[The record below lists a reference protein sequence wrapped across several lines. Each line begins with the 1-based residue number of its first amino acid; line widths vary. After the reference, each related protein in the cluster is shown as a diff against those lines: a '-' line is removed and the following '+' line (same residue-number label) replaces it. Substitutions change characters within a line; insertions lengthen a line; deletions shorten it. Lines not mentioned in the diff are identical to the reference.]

1 MTVEPRMLGDR
12 YELGEVLGR
21 GGMAEV
27 HLGQD
32 TRLGRAVA
40 VKTLRADLA
49 RDSTFQARFRRE
61 AQSAASLNHPSVVA
75 VYDTGEE
82 VVDGL
87 PLPYIVMEYVEGD
100 TLRELVRS
108 GRRLLPDRALEITA
122 EVLTALE
129 YSHRNGIIHRDIKPG
144 NVMLTPG
151 GVAKVMDF
159 GIARAAADSGATVT
173 QTAAVLGTAQ
183 YLSPEQARGQP
194 VDARSDLYS
203 TGCLLYELLT
213 GRPPFVGDSPVSVAY
228 QHVREDP
235 VPPSQIDPDIPPP
248 LDAIVLK
255 ALAKNPDNRY
265 DDAAQMRAD
274 IERALAGAPV
284 AATPVLGEHTRR
296 IAAVPPPPPEEEGR
310 RRRALGY
317 VLLALALLGVFALAV
332 LVGRQLVTTGA
343 TGDPRPGLVTVPK
356 VINLSEEDA
365 TAKLADAGLTVEG
378 VDREFSDE
386 ERGTVIDQS
395 PEADTTVA
403 GGSGVTLTVSD
414 GVQQVIVPSIVGLS
428 QQDAVAQLREVG
440 LRVGKQTPRDSDQ
453 PGGEVLRARPAP
465 GEQVDINSAVDLVV
479 ASGLTEVPGVLGL
492 SEGEARSVLEN
503 AGFEVSVAT
512 SPSADFPAGD
522 VLDQSPDAGTPAELA
537 STVTITVAVTPPSPT
552 ATVTITPSPTPTK
565 TTPSPTPSPTP
576 TKTTPSPTPTKTT
589 PSPTPTKTKN

>member
-129 YSHRNGIIHRDIKPG
+129 YSHRNGIVHRDIKPG
-144 NVMLTPG
+144 NVMLTPE

-235 VPPSQIDPDIPPP
+235 VPPSQIDPDIPPA

-265 DDAAQMRAD
+265 DDATQMRAD
-274 IERALAGAPV
+274 IERALAGTPV
-284 AATPVLGEHTRR
+284 AATPVLTGQTRR
-296 IAAVPPPPPEEEGR
+296 IAPVPPPPPEEEGR
-310 RRRALGY
+310 RRRVLGY
-317 VLLALALLGVFALAV
+317 VLLTLALLGVFALAA

-343 TGDPRPGLVTVPK
+343 TGDPRPGQVTVPR
-356 VINLSEEDA
+356 VINLSEEAA
-365 TAKLADAGLTVEG
+365 TAKLMDAELIVAG
-378 VDREFSDE
+378 VDLEFSDKDP
-386 ERGTVIDQS
+386 GTVIDQT
-395 PEADTTVA
+395 PEANNTVA
-403 GGSGVTLTVSD
+403 SGSGVRLTVSD
-414 GVQQVIVPSIVGLS
+414 GLEQVTVPNIVGAS
-428 QQDAVAQLREVG
+428 QQDAVAQLREDG
-440 LRVGKQTPRDSDQ
+440 LRVGKLTPRASDR
-453 PGGEVLRARPAP
+453 PGGEVLRSNPAA
-465 GEQVDINSAVDLVV
+465 GTSVDINSAVNLVV
-479 ASGLTEVPGVLGL
+479 ASGLTEVPEVRGT
-492 SEGEARSVLEN
+492 SEGEARSILETV
-503 AGFEVSVAT
+503 GFEVSVVT
-512 SPSADFPAGD
+512 SPTADFPPGEVIA
-522 VLDQSPDAGTPAELA
+522 QSPEAGSSAELA
-537 STVTITVAVTPPSPT
+537 STVTITVAVTPPTPT

-576 TKTTPSPTPTKTT
+576 TKTTPSPTPTR
-589 PSPTPTKTKN
+589 TKD

>member
-1 MTVEPRMLGDR
+1 MTVEPRMLGER
-12 YELGEVLGR
+12 YELGKVLGR

-108 GRRLLPDRALEITA
+108 GRRLLPERALEITA

-129 YSHRNGIIHRDIKPG
+129 YSHRNGIVHRDIKPG
-144 NVMLTPG
+144 NVMLTPSG
-151 GVAKVMDF
+151 AVKVMDF

-183 YLSPEQARGQP
+183 YLSPEQARGQS

-235 VPPSQIDPDIPPP
+235 VPPSQIDSDIPPA

-274 IERALAGAPV
+274 IERALAGNPV
-284 AATPVLGEHTRR
+284 AATPVLTEQTRR
-296 IAAVPPPPPEEEGR
+296 IAPLPPPPPEEEGR
-310 RRRALGY
+310 RRRVLGY
-317 VLLALALLGVFALAV
+317 VLLTLALLGVFALAA

-343 TGDPRPGLVTVPK
+343 TGDARPGQVTVPR
-356 VINLSEEDA
+356 VINLSEEAA
-365 TAKLADAGLTVEG
+365 TAKLLDAGLGVEG
-378 VDREFSDE
+378 IELEFSDRD
-386 ERGTVIDQS
+386 RGTVIDQS
-395 PEADTTVA
+395 PEAGNTVA
-403 GGSGVTLTVSD
+403 RDTPVRLTVSD
-414 GVQQVIVPSIVGLS
+414 GLQQVTVPNLVGQS
-428 QQDAVAQLREVG
+428 QDDAVELLREAQ
-440 LRVGKQTPRDSDQ
+440 LRVGKLTSRDSEK
-453 PGGEVLRARPAP
+453 PAGEVLRSKPAAGTP
-465 GEQVDINSAVDLVV
+465 VDVNSAVALVV
-479 ASGLTEVPGVLGL
+479 ASGLREVPEVRGK
-492 SEGEARSVLEN
+492 SEGEARSILEN
-503 AGFEVSVAT
+503 AGFEVSVVT
-512 SPSADFPAGD
+512 SPSDDIAAGD
-522 VLDQSPDAGTPAELA
+522 VLAQSPAGGSTAELA
-537 STVTITVAVTPPSPT
+537 STVTITVAIAPPAPTPT
-552 ATVTITPSPTPTK
+552 VTVTI
-565 TTPSPTPSPTP
+565 TPSPTP

-589 PSPTPTKTKN
+589 PSPTPTKTKSPKPTKTKN